1 MKGMIKFYAPLG
13 ATSVLMMSSH
23 SIVSTG
29 LVRTAEA
36 NAALAAHAVAQSIAV
51 LFAGPCYSMQRM
63 GGRPVTRQELLQLS
77 QARRVD
83 VLDRTYGAH
92 VACGLRISG
101 QARFHGNTSVLEALF
116 PTAASALT
124 LTAVIFSPLGY
135 FLLTRLSG
143 AEQLRRFYAS
153 PRAAATGLPAQGPP
167 AADGRSQ
174 TSPGTLWAGDT
185 QKQELTIPRRNVPL
199 LETYHEGGA
208 HELRSISDIRRTHS
222 TT

>member
-1 MKGMIKFYAPLG
+1 MKGMIKFYAPLA

-101 QARFHGNTSVLEALF
+101 QARFHGNTRR
-116 PTAASALT
+116 PG
-124 LTAVIFSPLGY
+124 SPLPHRGQRPDAY
-135 FLLTRLSG
+135 C
-143 AEQLRRFYAS
+143 
-153 PRAAATGLPAQGPP
+153 
-167 AADGRSQ
+167 
-174 TSPGTLWAGDT
+174 
-185 QKQELTIPRRNVPL
+185 
-199 LETYHEGGA
+199 
-208 HELRSISDIRRTHS
+208 SDIFAPGAFPAD
-222 TT
+222 